1 MQMKVDGRPRAPAP
15 VVTRTRALR
24 AAWHVSVR
32 RPPSRAVFSGRLP
45 TAHGPRRPHGP
56 LSAPTASF
64 TPALAPIRV
73 QVLMTVTGDKDS
85 EVALQQQREAANQFR
100 RQLASETVF
109 NATDENLIVV
119 TFTATDYST
128 DTTETGDLT
137 PEAKVH
143 H

>member
-1 MQMKVDGRPRAPAP
+1 
-15 VVTRTRALR
+15 
-24 AAWHVSVR
+24 
-32 RPPSRAVFSGRLP
+32 
-45 TAHGPRRPHGP
+45 
-56 LSAPTASF
+56 
-64 TPALAPIRV
+64 
-73 QVLMTVTGDKDS
+73 MTVTGDKDS